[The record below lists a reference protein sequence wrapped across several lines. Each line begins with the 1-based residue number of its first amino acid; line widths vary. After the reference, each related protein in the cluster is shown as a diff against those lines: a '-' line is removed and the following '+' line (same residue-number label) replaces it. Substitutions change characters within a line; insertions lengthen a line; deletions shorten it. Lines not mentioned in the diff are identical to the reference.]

1 MRFSESS
8 TNTAHTNEMSRPS
21 SLDVLFVDFDGVRF
35 HLSTPEKKTVVQLS
49 MNIRCWDE
57 LVAYGAMQILQR
69 EYGPLIKQQTE
80 PEYNISLDIDIDQ
93 VPADE
98 GARGSTMCLSDSSG
112 VYRKQRSIRK
122 VYLAI

>member
-1 MRFSESS
+1 
-8 TNTAHTNEMSRPS
+8 MSRPS

-35 HLSTPEKKTVVQLS
+35 HLSTPEKKTVIQLS

-98 GARGSTMCLSDSSG
+98 GACGFTVCLSDSSG
-112 VYRKQRSIRK
+112 VHRKQRSIREI
-122 VYLAI
+122 YLIIQAERSSRAIRARL

>member
-1 MRFSESS
+1 MRLPFTDCAPSI
-8 TNTAHTNEMSRPS
+8 NELCRPS

-57 LVAYGAMQILQR
+57 LVAYGAMDVLQR
-69 EYGPLIKQQTE
+69 EYGSLIKQQTE
-80 PEYNISLDIDIDQ
+80 PEYNISLDIDVDQ

-98 GARGSTMCLSDSSG
+98 GVCCPAD
-112 VYRKQRSIRK
+112 VF
-122 VYLAI
+122 V

>member
-1 MRFSESS
+1 MC
-8 TNTAHTNEMSRPS
+8 RPS

-57 LVAYGAMQILQR
+57 LVAYGAMQVLQR
-69 EYGPLIKQQTE
+69 EYGSLIKQQTE
-80 PEYNISLDIDIDQ
+80 PEYNISLDIDVDQ

-98 GARGSTMCLSDSSG
+98 GVCGPADVL
-112 VYRKQRSIRK
+112 V
-122 VYLAI
+122 